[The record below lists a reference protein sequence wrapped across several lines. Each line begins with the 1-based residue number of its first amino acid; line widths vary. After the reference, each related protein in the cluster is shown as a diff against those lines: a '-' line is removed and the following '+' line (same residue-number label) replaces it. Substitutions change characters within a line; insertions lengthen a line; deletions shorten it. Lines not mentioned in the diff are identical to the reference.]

1 MLSSVAPAPVAAPS
15 PGHTPAARPV
25 RLYDSW
31 WTVAAAGLFAALALT
46 AALWLSAHVRTDA
59 SLHTAALFVHLASLV
74 LGFGAVLS
82 ADYYGVLWATRR
94 CSLEE
99 VLGAASRLH
108 VPIWAGLGGLVA
120 SGMMLHPDLGSKLT
134 LTKLALV
141 LALTLNGLQA
151 GLLGRRLAAAT
162 GPVGRGM
169 LAWGGATAAVSQAC
183 WWGAVAIG
191 FLNSNG

>member
-1 MLSSVAPAPVAAPS
+1 MLSSVAPAPAPS
-15 PGHTPAARPV
+15 ARALTARPV

-31 WTVAAAGLFAALALT
+31 WTVSAAGLCAVLGLT
-46 AALWLSAHVRTDA
+46 AALWLSAHLRTDA
-59 SLHTAALFVHLASLV
+59 ALHTAALFVHLASLV

-82 ADYYGVLWATRR
+82 ADYHGVLWATGR
-94 CSLEE
+94 CSLDE

-120 SGMMLHPDLGSKLT
+120 SGMMLHPDLGSGLT
-134 LTKLALV
+134 LIKVALV

-151 GLLGRRLAAAT
+151 GLLSRKLAAAT
-162 GPVGRGM
+162 GPIGRGM
-169 LAWGGATAAVSQAC
+169 LAWGGATAAISQVC